1 MAEHLYLQKKDP
13 LMTAITF
20 LTVFTHLTHKIDIK
34 IGS

>member
-13 LMTAITF
+13 LITAITF
-20 LTVFTHLTHKIDIK
+20 LTVFTHLTHKSDIK